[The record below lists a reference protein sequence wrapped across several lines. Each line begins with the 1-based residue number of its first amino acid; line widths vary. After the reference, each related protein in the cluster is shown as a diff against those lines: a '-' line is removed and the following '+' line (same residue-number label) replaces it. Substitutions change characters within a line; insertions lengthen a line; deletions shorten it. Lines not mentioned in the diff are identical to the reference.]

1 MEEWEEVNPVSRMY
15 RSLCFNSVKYIKLPI
30 FKLNMT
36 DFIFIAG
43 SPGSGKTTISN
54 LLKDK
59 LNNPP
64 MIDFGWIRG
73 FHLDR
78 EWKNASKKEEQMSF
92 ESLMFIL
99 KNYVKYGYKNII
111 VNDLQDFRIEQIP
124 KEFLRYD
131 FVIISLV
138 VKDDE
143 ELKNRVLGERD
154 SGFKDVKT
162 ALSWN
167 KKIIE
172 RKNLKNEFK
181 VDNTPR
187 NQKKTVDII
196 LGILENK

>member
-1 MEEWEEVNPVSRMY
+1 MV
-15 RSLCFNSVKYIKLPI
+15 
-30 FKLNMT
+30 

-54 LLKDK
+54 LLKNK

-64 MIDFGWIRG
+64 MIDFGWIRE

-78 EWKNASKKEEQMSF
+78 KWKDASKKEEQMSF
-92 ESLMFIL
+92 ENLVFIL
-99 KNYVKYGYKNII
+99 KNYIKHGYKNII

-124 KEFLRYD
+124 KKFSKYNY
-131 FVIISLV
+131 VIISLI
-138 VKDDE
+138 VKDNE
-143 ELKNRVLGERD
+143 ELKNRILGERD

-172 RKNLKNEFK
+172 RKNLQNEFK
-181 VDNTPR
+181 VDNTHRTPR
-187 NQKKTVDII
+187 KSVNT
-196 LGILENK
+196 ILEMIKR